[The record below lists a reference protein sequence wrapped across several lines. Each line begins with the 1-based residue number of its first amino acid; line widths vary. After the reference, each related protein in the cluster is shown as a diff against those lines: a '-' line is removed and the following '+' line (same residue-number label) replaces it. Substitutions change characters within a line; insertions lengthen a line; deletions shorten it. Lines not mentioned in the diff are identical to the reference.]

1 MTYDQRITGSRGSK
15 LLITGTNSSL
25 GAYCFIAQEDT
36 VISSFLVNGVEA
48 RTEYG
53 IGGNTLK
60 AGGLITVPENDAI
73 TEIVITSGSVIIYNG

>member
-1 MTYDQRITGSRGSK
+1 MTYDQRISASKGSK
-15 LLITGTNSSL
+15 LLITGTNTSL
-25 GAYCFIAQEDT
+25 RGYCFIAQEDT

-48 RTEYG
+48 RTEYN

-60 AGGLITVPENDAI
+60 AGGLITVPESDSI